1 MYTGLS
7 KGCRRQSRRGFTL
20 IELLLVV
27 AIIGILAAI
36 AVPNFMNARMR
47 ATIAR
52 IQGDHSSLAT
62 AIESYSVDNGA
73 HPCPELASDEGE
85 VTTWPYY
92 LPDSLM
98 TPVSYIAEAKIV
110 DPLGRPA
117 EDLPTLVSRYRFKV
131 FRCQTKSGYADA
143 QSSGATAARSVFGEW
158 MLVSHGPNR
167 WLDLPSNFNG
177 GQNETDWFWL
187 PYDSSN
193 GILSGGDVI
202 RGQGIPRVTGYP
214 AKYNIKWVD
223 PGYHAPN
230 SG

>member
-1 MYTGLS
+1 MST
-7 KGCRRQSRRGFTL
+7 GCRKPSNPGFTL
-20 IELLLVV
+20 IELLIVV

-52 IQGDHSSLAT
+52 IQGDHGSLAT

-73 HPCPELASDEGE
+73 PPCPELASADGQA
-85 VTTWPYY
+85 TTWPYY
-92 LPDSLM
+92 LPDLLM
-98 TPVSYIAEAKIV
+98 APISYIGEAKIV

-117 EDLPTLVSRYRFKV
+117 EGLPTLVSRYRFKA
-131 FRCQTKSGYADA
+131 FRCQTRSNLPGGN
-143 QSSGATAARSVFGEW
+143 SPGASAARSVLGEW

-167 WLDLPSNFNG
+167 WLDLPTGFADG
-177 GQNETDWFWL
+177 GKETDWFWL
-187 PYDSSN
+187 PYNSSN
-193 GILSGGDVI
+193 GILSSGDVI
-202 RGQGIPRVTGYP
+202 RAQGAPQVTGYP
-214 AKYNIKWVD
+214 GKYNIKWVD